1 MRGEARTVSVFPL
14 KKGTTMGLFTRRTP
28 VKPAT
33 APAARK
39 TADAAPPHTLT
50 AFEEALTGL
59 KKRAAQMGTSVSK
72 MVDASALVFLEHDAA
87 RAKELI
93 QADLRVDAQ
102 KDALLAQAIDV
113 LARHQPVASD
123 LRLVLAV
130 EHLAGDL
137 ERCAD
142 HAKNI
147 AKRALSVTGSGK
159 LDPTIDDLI
168 RRLHQ
173 AVKSMLDDAL
183 KAFAARNPNLAAE
196 LTRRDS
202 VPDAI
207 YDDLFHAVIARLQ
220 TDPSEAA
227 IDVQVLFVGKSLERI
242 GDHATNIADEVRFLT
257 RGDVPSAT
265 REK

>member
-1 MRGEARTVSVFPL
+1 
-14 KKGTTMGLFTRRTP
+14 MGLFTRRAP
-28 VKPAT
+28 AKPAPV
-33 APAARK
+33 PAAPVVRK
-39 TADAAPPHTLT
+39 ADSPPPPHTLT

-59 KKRAAQMGTSVSK
+59 IERAAEMGASVSK
-72 MVDASALVFLEHDAA
+72 MVEASATVFLEHNAA

-93 QADLRVDAQ
+93 QADLNVDAQ

-113 LARHQPVASD
+113 LVRHQPVASD

-147 AKRALSVTGSGK
+147 AKRAL
-159 LDPTIDDLI
+159 
-168 RRLHQ
+168 HQ
-173 AVKSMLDDAL
+173 SVKSMLDDAL
-183 KAFAARNPNLAAE
+183 KAFTTRNPNLAAE
-196 LTRRDS
+196 LTQRDS

-220 TDPSEAA
+220 TNPSEAA
-227 IDVQVLFVGKSLERI
+227 TDVQVLFVGKSLERI
-242 GDHATNIADEVRFLT
+242 GDHATNIADEVRFLA
-257 RGDVPSAT
+257 RGEVPSAT
-265 REK
+265 RPK